1 MISSN
6 SFQFDRLKCLREWL
20 YREVKIA
27 KYSSVLDIGAGDLRI
42 SAEIA
47 GHIKHKVHALDMVK
61 PQVIPNNV
69 VFLKGKA
76 EKLLSDK
83 EKFDVISASFFFF
96 WVKDLPPL
104 LAKAKKVL
112 KKDGILLFLSEPQFS
127 ERVDTPDS
135 GLNAEFKK
143 GLKKMGANPNIEKA
157 LKDSLGKAGFVSK
170 FFRTNEKV
178 VIDRKEEIMEEIEF
192 LFRNGAINQKQR
204 ELITKKELSY
214 ENKEVFVPIVY
225 GYAAPN

>member
-6 SFQFDRLKCLREWL
+6 SFQFDRLKCLRQWL

-47 GHIKHKVHALDMVK
+47 DHIKHKVHALDMVK
-61 PQVIPNNV
+61 PPVVPNNV
-69 VFLKGKA
+69 VFVKGKA
-76 EKLLSDK
+76 EKLLSDR
-83 EKFDVISASFFFF
+83 EKFDVITASFFYF
-96 WVKDLPPL
+96 WIKDLPSL
-104 LAKAKKVL
+104 LGKAKKVL
-112 KKDGILLFLSEPQFS
+112 KKDGILMFLSEPQFS

-135 GLNAEFKK
+135 GLNSEFKK

-157 LKDSLGKAGFVSK
+157 LKESLAKAGFK
-170 FFRTNEKV
+170 ATFFRTNEKV
-178 VIDRKEEIMEEIEF
+178 VIERKDEIMEEIEF

-204 ELITKKELSY
+204 VLITKKELSY
-214 ENKEVFVPIVY
+214 ESKEVFVPIVY
-225 GYAAPN
+225 GYATPN